1 MAGAN
6 PVDQS
11 PLSMG
16 GVIGIVIGSCVAG
29 LIWAYINYV
38 MVKKVNVNS
47 GSTGLYESVVD
58 GPEHKEVTEEESRVI
73 NEIGEKISEVLVY

>member
-1 MAGAN
+1 
-6 PVDQS
+6 
-11 PLSMG
+11 MG
-16 GVIGIVIGSCVAG
+16 GVIGIVIGACVAG
-29 LIWAYINYV
+29 VIWAYINYV

-73 NEIGEKISEVLVY
+73 NEIGEKISEVLIW

>member
-1 MAGAN
+1 
-6 PVDQS
+6 
-11 PLSMG
+11 MG
-16 GVIGIVIGSCVAG
+16 GVIGIVIGACVAG
-29 LIWAYINYV
+29 VIWAYINYV

-73 NEIGEKISEVLVY
+73 NEIGEKISEGSK